1 MQNKVATTTHPNWH
15 MGTPWGAASS
25 SGARRV
31 QANTLSTSTPKPVKE
46 KEALKRLEEFLEQAE
61 NG

>member
-1 MQNKVATTTHPNWH
+1 